1 MPKNDKAQQ
10 ALNVYRASL
19 ESAVGYSDVYEFSL
33 TPLDHVGLPLWS
45 VALIPPDGALSD
57 GFGYGPTLTAAQA
70 SAWGET
76 VEWYW
81 AREALRT
88 IPRRQGS
95 IRELQHDGLPVL
107 DPLTLCVDAGKPYSP
122 DLSLLWVEARRY
134 PGHDPVWVPIEAV
147 APRYADIGAGVQQTD
162 FLFTP
167 ITNGLGAGPTFEHAL
182 AHGIMEQLQRD
193 GNSVNYR
200 ALDQGVVVELDD
212 VRDAETLALLQQ
224 LDDAGI
230 DITVKLAAT
239 DFGIT
244 NVYVVG
250 ADRDIARAPHP
261 ISLSACGEAAH
272 PDRERALAK
281 ALREFVSARA
291 RKAFNHG
298 PLDLARKV
306 APAGYLQAFG
316 EPALRSEDPR
326 ALNEM
331 RRWVS
336 LDVQQFY
343 DLIHDPIF
351 IERERVRFG
360 DLPTVVP
367 EAVENPAD
375 LLDLLTER
383 LGREGLEVIYA
394 PFTPPGAPA
403 AVLKVIVPGL
413 EVETMTYH
421 RIGKRNLERLLA
433 RQSPIVGVG
442 DAPSGTK
449 RILLPPKAEAE
460 LGGAAWL
467 DPQAV
472 DRAMGNLYAL
482 YREPGRHVIGILDKQ
497 GQHA

>member
-1 MPKNDKAQQ
+1 MLENNTAQRSLD
-10 ALNVYRASL
+10 AYHASL
-19 ESAVGYSDVYEFSL
+19 ESIVGFSKLYEFSL
-33 TPLDHVGLPLWS
+33 TPLDHVGLPLWN
-45 VALIPPDGALSD
+45 VAMIPPDGALSD
-57 GFGYGPTLTAAQA
+57 GFGYGATLTTAQA

-81 AREALRT
+81 AREALRS
-88 IPRRQGS
+88 IPRRRGS
-95 IRELQHDGLPVL
+95 VRELQRDGVPVL
-107 DPLTLCVDAGKPYSP
+107 DPLTLCVDAGKPYTLDTP
-122 DLSLLWVEARRY
+122 LIWVEARRY
-134 PGHDPVWVPIEAV
+134 PSHDPVWVPIEAV
-147 APRYADIGAGVQQTD
+147 APRYADISANVQQAD

-167 ITNGLGAGPTFEHAL
+167 ITNGSGAGPSFEHAL

-212 VRDAETLALLQQ
+212 VRDPDTCALLRQ

-244 NVYVVG
+244 NLYVVG
-250 ADRDIARAPHP
+250 ADRDIERAPQP

-291 RKAFNHG
+291 RKAFNHA

-306 APAGYLQAFG
+306 APAGYVNVFG
-316 EPALRSEDPR
+316 ERALRSEDDR
-326 ALNEM
+326 ALVEM

-336 LDVQQFY
+336 LDAQQFY
-343 DLIHDPIF
+343 DLIRDPIF
-351 IERERVRFG
+351 THRERVRFSE
-360 DLPTVVP
+360 LPTVAP
-367 EAVENPAD
+367 DAIADPAA
-375 LLDLLTER
+375 LLNLLTKR
-383 LGREGLEVIYA
+383 LRVEGLDVIYA
-394 PFTPPGAPA
+394 SSTPPNAPA
-403 AVLKVIVPGL
+403 QVLKAIVPGL

-421 RIGKRNLERLLA
+421 RIGKRNLGRLLA

-442 DAPSGTK
+442 DAPSGAK
-449 RILLPPKAEAE
+449 RILLSPEAEAE

-467 DPQAV
+467 NPQAV
-472 DRAMGNLYAL
+472 DHAMGDLYAL
-482 YREPGRHVIGILDKQ
+482 YREPGRHVIGILDQQGKQ
-497 GQHA
+497 A

>member
-1 MPKNDKAQQ
+1 MPETNTAQF
-10 ALNVYRASL
+10 ALDAYHASL
-19 ESAVGYSDVYEFSL
+19 ENVVGFSDLYEFSL

-57 GFGYGPTLTAAQA
+57 GFGYGPMLIAAQT

-81 AREALRT
+81 ARESLRSM
-88 IPRRQGS
+88 PRRQGS
-95 IRELQHDGLPVL
+95 VRELQRDGLPVL
-107 DPLTLCVDAGKPYSP
+107 DPLTLCLDAGKSYSP
-122 DLSLLWVEARRY
+122 NTPLIWVEARRY
-134 PGHDPVWVPIEAV
+134 PSHEPVWVPIEAV
-147 APRYADIGAGVQQTD
+147 APRYADIGAGVQQAD

-193 GNSVNYR
+193 GNSANYR
-200 ALDQGVVVELDD
+200 ALDQGVVVEVDD
-212 VRDAETLALLQQ
+212 VRDPETRALLKQ

-230 DITVKLAAT
+230 DIMVKLAAT

-244 NVYVVG
+244 NLYVVG
-250 ADRDIARAPHP
+250 ADRDIKRAPHP

-298 PLDLARKV
+298 PLDMARKV
-306 APAGYLQAFG
+306 APASYLDPFG
-316 EPALRSEDPR
+316 ERALRSEDPR
-326 ALNEM
+326 ALAEM

-336 LDVQQFY
+336 LDAQQFY
-343 DLIHDPIF
+343 DLIRDPIF
-351 IERERVRFG
+351 TKRERVRFSE
-360 DLPTVVP
+360 LPTVAS
-367 EAVENPAD
+367 EAIADPGD

-383 LGREGLEVIYA
+383 LGAEGLDVIYA

-403 AVLKVIVPGL
+403 AVLKAIVPGL

-421 RIGKRNLERLLA
+421 RIGRRNLDRLLA

-442 DAPSGTK
+442 DAPSGAK
-449 RILLPPKAEAE
+449 RILLSPQAEAQY
-460 LGGAAWL
+460 GGAAWL

-472 DRAMGNLYAL
+472 DQAMGALYAL
-482 YREPGRHVIGILDKQ
+482 YREPGRHVIGVLDEQ
-497 GQHA
+497 GKRA

>member
-1 MPKNDKAQQ
+1 M
-10 ALNVYRASL
+10 ALNNAQRALDAYRASL
-19 ESAVGYSDVYEFSL
+19 EAVINYSAVYEFSL
-33 TPLDHVGLPLWS
+33 TPLDHVGLPLWN

-57 GFGYGPTLTAAQA
+57 GFGYGSTLTAAQA

-88 IPRRQGS
+88 MPRRHMS
-95 IRELQHDGLPVL
+95 FRELQRAGVPVL
-107 DPLTLCVDAGKPYSP
+107 DPLTLCVDAGKPYTP
-122 DLSLLWVEARRY
+122 DTPLLWVEAWRY
-134 PGHDPVWVPIEAV
+134 PSHDAIWVPIEAV
-147 APRYADIGAGVQQTD
+147 APRYADIGPGVQQAD

-200 ALDQGVVVELDD
+200 ALDQGIVVELDD
-212 VRDAETLALLQQ
+212 VRDADTLALLRQ

-230 DITVKLAAT
+230 DVMVKLAAT

-244 NVYVVG
+244 NLYVIG
-250 ADRDIARAPHP
+250 ADRDIERVPHP

-298 PLDLARKV
+298 PLDLARRV
-306 APAGYLQAFG
+306 APQGYLDAFG
-316 EPALRSEDPR
+316 ERALRSEDDR
-326 ALNEM
+326 ALAEM

-336 LDVQQFY
+336 LDAQQFY
-343 DLIHDPIF
+343 DLIRNPIF
-351 IERERVRFG
+351 GQRERVRFS
-360 DLPTVVP
+360 DLPTVAPLGIADPV
-367 EAVENPAD
+367 D
-375 LLDLLTER
+375 LLHLLTER
-383 LGREGLEVIYA
+383 LGAEGLEVLYA
-394 PFTPPGAPA
+394 PFTPPDAPA
-403 AVLKVIVPGL
+403 QVLKAIVPGL

-421 RIGKRNLERLLA
+421 RIGKRNLARLLA
-433 RQSPIVGVG
+433 RRSPIVGLG
-442 DAPSGTK
+442 TAPSGAK
-449 RILLPPKAEAE
+449 RILLPPEATANV
-460 LGGAAWL
+460 GGPAWL

-472 DRAMGNLYAL
+472 DYAMGELYAL
-482 YREPGRHVIGILDKQ
+482 YREPGRHVIGILDEQ
-497 GQHA
+497 GKHA

>member
-1 MPKNDKAQQ
+1 MNQESNAQQ
-10 ALNVYRASL
+10 ALNTYRASL
-19 ESAVGYSDVYEFSL
+19 ESIVGYSTLYEFSL
-33 TPLDHVGLPLWS
+33 TTLDHVGLPLWN

-57 GFGYGPTLTAAQA
+57 GFGYGATLTAAQA

-81 AREALRT
+81 AREALRSM
-88 IPRRQGS
+88 PRRRGS
-95 IRELQHDGLPVL
+95 FRELQQQGVPVL
-107 DPLTLCVDAGKPYSP
+107 DPLALCIDAGKPYTP
-122 DLSLLWVEARRY
+122 DTPLIWAEARRY
-134 PGHDPVWVPIEAV
+134 PSHEAVWVPVEAV
-147 APRYADIGAGVQQTD
+147 APRYADIGPNIQQAD

-212 VRDAETLALLQQ
+212 VRDEDTRALLRQ
-224 LDDAGI
+224 LDEAGI

-244 NVYVVG
+244 NLYVVG
-250 ADRDIARAPHP
+250 ADRDIERAPQP

-291 RKAFNHG
+291 RKAFNHSS
-298 PLDLARKV
+298 LDLARQV
-306 APAGYLQAFG
+306 APPGYLDAFG
-316 EPALRSEDPR
+316 ERALRSEDDR

-331 RRWVS
+331 RRWMS
-336 LDVQQFY
+336 LDAQQFY
-343 DLIHDPIF
+343 DLIRDPIF
-351 IERERVRFG
+351 GQRERVRFS
-360 DLPTVVP
+360 DLPTVAP
-367 EAVENPAD
+367 ETIAAPAD
-375 LLDLLTER
+375 LLNLLAER
-383 LGREGLEVIYA
+383 LAAAHLDVIYA

-403 AVLKVIVPGL
+403 VVLKALVPGL

-421 RIGKRNLERLLA
+421 RIGKRNLKRLLA
-433 RQSPIVGVG
+433 RRSPIVGVG
-442 DAPSGTK
+442 DAPSGAK
-449 RILLPPKAEAE
+449 RILLPPEAEAE
-460 LGGAAWL
+460 LGSAAWL

-472 DRAMGNLYAL
+472 DQAMVDLYAL
-482 YREPGRHVIGILDKQ
+482 YREPGRHVIGILDEQ
-497 GQHA
+497 GEDS

>member
-1 MPKNDKAQQ
+1 MIQNNAQF
-10 ALNVYRASL
+10 ALDAYRASL
-19 ESAVGYSDVYEFSL
+19 ESIVGYSDVYEFSL

-57 GFGYGPTLTAAQA
+57 GFGYGPTLTHAQA

-81 AREALRT
+81 AREALRNM
-88 IPRRQGS
+88 PRRRGS
-95 IRELQHDGLPVL
+95 YRELQRDDVPVL
-107 DPLTLCVDAGKPYSP
+107 DPLTLCVDAGKLYTP
-122 DLSLLWVEARRY
+122 DTPLIWVEARRY
-134 PGHDPVWVPIEAV
+134 PSHKPVWVPIEAV

-212 VRDAETLALLQQ
+212 VRNGETRALLHQ
-224 LDDAGI
+224 LDAAGI

-244 NVYVVG
+244 NLYVVG
-250 ADRDIARAPHP
+250 LDRAFERAPQP

-306 APAGYLQAFG
+306 APAGYVDAFG
-316 EPALRSEDPR
+316 ERALRSEDDR
-326 ALNEM
+326 ALAEM

-336 LDVQQFY
+336 LDAHQFY
-343 DLIHDPIF
+343 DLIRNPIF
-351 IERERVRFG
+351 AERERVRFS
-360 DLPTVVP
+360 DLPTV
-367 EAVENPAD
+367 ASTAIANPAA

-383 LGREGLEVIYA
+383 LGAEGLDVIYA
-394 PFTPPGAPA
+394 PFTPPAAPVA
-403 AVLKVIVPGL
+403 GLKAIVPGL

-421 RIGKRNLERLLA
+421 RIGKRNLDRLLA
-433 RQSPIVGVG
+433 RQSPLVGVG
-442 DAPSGTK
+442 DAPSGAK
-449 RILLPPKAEAE
+449 RILLPPQAEAD
-460 LGGAAWL
+460 LGDAAWL

-472 DRAMGNLYAL
+472 DRVMGDLYAL
-482 YREPGRHVIGILDKQ
+482 YREPGRHVIGILDEQ